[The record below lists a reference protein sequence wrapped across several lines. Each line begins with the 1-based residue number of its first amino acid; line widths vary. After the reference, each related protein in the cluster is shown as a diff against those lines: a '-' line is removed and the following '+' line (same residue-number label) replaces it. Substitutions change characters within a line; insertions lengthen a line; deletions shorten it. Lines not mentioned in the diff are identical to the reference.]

1 MVFVYVFIYQ
11 YLILPVPSSLSPSLS
26 TQIQHFWAY
35 LYCVHSFLVLIF
47 GHFLF
52 GSVFLFFD
60 FHLFLIMYF
69 WSFIVWYCVFV
80 KSLSLS
86 LCLCCLSPAVSD
98 SPAWG
103 VRQPAFSDSPFF
115 PTARFFRQR
124 RPAVGLVNPLMMKF
138 AATKQHAVVRRFL
151 YQGDSCAKETPVK
164 RTFLD
169 KARRLLWQGH
179 MCQF

>member
-86 LCLCCLSPAVSD
+86 LPLLFKPRCFRQPCMGSQTARFF
-98 SPAWG
+98 
-103 VRQPAFSDSPFF
+103 RQPAFSDSG
-115 PTARFFRQR
+115 ALQW
-124 RPAVGLVNPLMMKF
+124 
-138 AATKQHAVVRRFL
+138 
-151 YQGDSCAKETPVK
+151 D
-164 RTFLD
+164 
-169 KARRLLWQGH
+169 
-179 MCQF
+179 

>member
-11 YLILPVPSSLSPSLS
+11 YLILPLSSSLSPSLS
-26 TQIQHFWAY
+26 PQIQHFWAY

-103 VRQPAFSDSPFF
+103 VRQPAFSDSPLF
-115 PTARFFRQR
+115 PTAA
-124 RPAVGLVNPLMMKF
+124 PCSGINESLNDEICCHE
-138 AATKQHAVVRRFL
+138 TTCC
-151 YQGDSCAKETPVK
+151 GKETPVP
-164 RTFLD
+164 
-169 KARRLLWQGH
+169 RRLL
-179 MCQF
+179 